1 MASKNILIVEDEMYL
16 REMYTMVLQN
26 NGYVMTEAEDGAR
39 ALELFRDRKFD
50 LILLDIMLPKMNGM
64 EVLQQIRSTNKTIP
78 VFLLTNLGQQEII
91 DKAEEIGIEKF
102 LIKSQFLPYDLLK
115 ILDDFFGKSTTEAN
129 PKE

>member
-1 MASKNILIVEDEMYL
+1 MYL